1 MRQPASDP
9 GQSAARHASGDTA
22 GARFRI
28 PALVGQT
35 VAKVERDLIIH
46 TVEHCRGNRTH
57 AALILGILGLFAW
70 SYAQFMDAFPKAQ
83 VFKMTS
89 PYRDEVQVP
98 VNPETMEPLP
108 AHE

>member
-1 MRQPASDP
+1 MRQPASDL
-9 GQSAARHASGDTA
+9 GQSVARHVSGGQA

-57 AALILGILGLFAW
+57 AAIILGISIRTLRNKLREYGE
-70 SYAQFMDAFPKAQ
+70 DC
-83 VFKMTS
+83 
-89 PYRDEVQVP
+89 R
-98 VNPETMEPLP
+98 
-108 AHE
+108 

>member
-9 GQSAARHASGDTA
+9 GQSAARHASGGTA
-22 GARFRI
+22 GDRFRI

-57 AALILGILGLFAW
+57 AAIILGISIRTLRNKLREYGED
-70 SYAQFMDAFPKAQ
+70 Q
-83 VFKMTS
+83 
-89 PYRDEVQVP
+89 R
-98 VNPETMEPLP
+98 
-108 AHE
+108 